1 MDDAALLNLA
11 ADLAKQ
17 AGAAILAIRA
27 RGFDTTHKSDA
38 SPVTE
43 ADHAA
48 EALIVA
54 GLRRATPDI
63 PVVAEEEIAAGHVP

>member
-17 AGAAILAIRA
+17 AGAIILAVRA
-27 RGFDTTHKSDA
+27 RGFDTQHKSDA

-48 EALIVA
+48 EAHIVA
-54 GLRRATPDI
+54 GRRRAPPHI
-63 PVVAEEEIAAGHVP
+63 RVVAEE